1 MFAFRREITTV
12 ALLRRH
18 RRTREARYDRPRLS
32 LMSDA
37 GRRRGTRRARCGRRR
52 ANRGTGR
59 IMFRGRLGGAVD
71 GAAAASNLMSVGPVK
86 IRSFLIAAR
95 LPHLP
100 AYLFMHECPDGA
112 VTVDTSGVLAVP
124 SIPVC
129 CVAALLRVY
138 SRGFELFR
146 IVPSLGHSRLPP
158 RIGRPLAAVFN
169 HT

>member
-1 MFAFRREITTV
+1 MIDPDCRSCPTLADVV
-12 ALLRRH
+12 AH
-18 RRTREARYDRPRLS
+18 AVPDVED
-32 LMSDA
+32 
-37 GRRRGTRRARCGRRR
+37 G
-52 ANRGTGR
+52 GR
-59 IMFRGRLGGAVD
+59 IAERGGSCSQGASD

-100 AYLFMHECPDGA
+100 AYLFMHECPDGV